1 MWESI
6 KSCVLIVRS
15 YSLRGIIP
23 CASCGIRS
31 CVRLFDRALGYSFG
45 VAGRCYFLV
54 GSVAAVAVVGV
65 AAVVVVSVVAVGAV
79 VAGFV
84 GRIVGASKCIVVG
97 VVVAV
102 GL

>member
-31 CVRLFDRALGYSFG
+31 CVRLFDRVLGYSFV
-45 VAGRCYFLV
+45 VAGRCYCLV
-54 GSVAAVAVVGV
+54 GSVATVAVVGV
-65 AAVVVVSVVAVGAV
+65 AAVVVVYVVTVGDVA
-79 VAGFV
+79 AGFV
-84 GRIVGASKCIVVG
+84 GCIVGLTVV
-97 VVVAV
+97 
-102 GL
+102 